1 MAKKQRNA
9 KKDLQRIE
17 KAAVR
22 KERVEQG
29 ALDGRFREK
38 VVPAKKRKAVR
49 RKRVDPDEE

>member
-1 MAKKQRNA
+1 MARKARDP
-9 KKDLQRIE
+9 KKDLRRIE

-38 VVPAKKRKAVR
+38 VVPAKKRPTVR
-49 RKRVDPDEE
+49 RKRVDPDED